1 MNDQSYNEPR
11 LDEPPAVDIIN
22 ARKSYYIGKMEV
34 PIRHGTGPPFWSTGS
49 LPAR

>member
-11 LDEPPAVDIIN
+11 LDENPAVDIIN

-34 PIRHGTGPPFWSTGS
+34 PIRWHR
-49 LPAR
+49 PAIPEYRITA